1 MNEGIHES
9 DEVEEERKEREREDQ
24 VGYTSIFAHDP
35 VSRQGIHGAAWE
47 EPTAELTY
55 LASCRIGRSWL
66 TQGQS
71 ICHMRPGGFST
82 DWAHPQSETSLS
94 S

>member
-55 LASCRIGRSWL
+55 LASCRIGRSGL
-66 TQGQS
+66 PKARVSATCDRGIQHGL
-71 ICHMRPGGFST
+71 G
-82 DWAHPQSETSLS
+82 AS
-94 S
+94 SV